1 MHFWVINLP
10 LKIGIFQFFSKIL
23 KVVIL
28 FYKFLHENCADR
40 KNWVHHDKA
49 NEKSFETIISDFW
62 ILKLCHRDFSP
73 QSSLILEKNWFS
85 HFMIRIFKETIT
97 AFKRINRFSIYQ
109 YQNQKDKGPEI
120 LVYLV
125 ALTKNFD
132 KIFLALQKSRFTQ
145 NFPQNLQFRRSLKK
159 PSQLLHGLTDF
170 QYQYVK
176 IKMIKAR
183 KFWYIWKVWQKI
195 LQIFFGASKNSSYL
209 KFSAE
214 CLSLPRCTPLK

>member
-1 MHFWVINLP
+1 MA
-10 LKIGIFQFFSKIL
+10 
-23 KVVIL
+23 IL
-28 FYKFLHENCADR
+28 FCEFLYENCTDR

-49 NEKSFETIISDFW
+49 NGKSFETIISDFL

-97 AFKRINRFSIYQ
+97 AFKWINRFSISIC
-109 YQNQKDKGPEI
+109 QNQEDKGPEI

-132 KIFLALQKSRFTQ
+132 KIFLALQKSQLTQ

-159 PSQLLHGLTDF
+159 PSQLLNGSTDF

-176 IKMIKAR
+176 IKSMKAR
-183 KFWYIWKVWQKI
+183 TFWYIWYLWQKI
-195 LQIFFGASKNSSYL
+195 LTKFFWRCKKVDLLKIFRRIFGFGGL
-209 KFSAE
+209 
-214 CLSLPRCTPLK
+214 